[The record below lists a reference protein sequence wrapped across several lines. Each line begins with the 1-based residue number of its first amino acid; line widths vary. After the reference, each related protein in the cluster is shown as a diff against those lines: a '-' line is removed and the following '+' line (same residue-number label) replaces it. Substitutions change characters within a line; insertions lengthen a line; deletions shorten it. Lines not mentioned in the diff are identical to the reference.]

1 MLGSNEHFGKVQCR
15 AFRSVASGIGQ
26 FGAWGLFGRRNGIY
40 AALQARF
47 DELVK
52 ITVEHAARVAGFNAG
67 TQVLHA
73 RLIKHVAADLV
84 TQPMSDFDSSS
95 FVCASM
101 RLRISSS

>member
-15 AFRSVASGIGQ
+15 AFRSVESGIGQ

-84 TQPMSDFDSSS
+84 TPAD
-95 FVCASM
+95 V
-101 RLRISSS
+101 RLRLFRSVESGIG